1 MLRIKAAG
9 GIRTLEEAQTYLEL
23 GADRIGSSGLV
34 ALVQAQSNG

>member
-1 MLRIKAAG
+1 M
-9 GIRTLEEAQTYLEL
+9 EEAQTYLEL